1 MFIPWA
7 VNKPNKYITARIFI
21 PSCDITILLCLV
33 FLEFLEIQTYAILL
47 LKINNK
53 AQFKYNKNEKTV
65 KFN

>member
-7 VNKPNKYITARIFI
+7 VNKPNKYVTARIFII

-47 LKINNK
+47 LEINNK
-53 AQFKYNKNEKTV
+53 AQFKIQQKLKTC
-65 KFN
+65 